1 MPTTK
6 GVRSADGTKGR
17 VCRQEEVTTR
27 IGDAGM
33 TIGRPR
39 THQTRPYVGGDVLP
53 HERQS
58 WHYPGL
64 DLDLF
69 VVMPTHIHAILVL
82 TETEGPSAPA
92 PRRYPPSEI
101 IHGFKTFS
109 ARRINKCLGA
119 QGNRVWQRNYYERI
133 ICNERELN
141 AIREYII
148 NNPTQ
153 WEADRERDEH
163 GP

>member
-1 MPTTK
+1 
-6 GVRSADGTKGR
+6 
-17 VCRQEEVTTR
+17 
-27 IGDAGM
+27 
-33 TIGRPR
+33 
-39 THQTRPYVGGDVLP
+39 
-53 HERQS
+53 
-58 WHYPGL
+58 
-64 DLDLF
+64 
-69 VVMPTHIHAILVL
+69 MPTHIHAILVL

-109 ARRINKCLGA
+109 ARRINKYLGA

-133 ICNERELN
+133 IRNERGLD

-153 WEADRERDEH
+153 WEADRERGEH